1 MQTIPINMADNSYIF
16 GVHSVIEA
24 LHSDVIINKILIQKG
39 MDKDLFI
46 QLKRALQGKDHQ
58 LQFVPIEKINK
69 VCKQNHQGVLAFVS
83 PAAYHE
89 TVTIVEELLEKGKQP
104 NLLMLDR
111 ITDVRNFG
119 AIARTAECMG
129 VDAIIIAAKGAA
141 QITPDAIKTSSGALS
156 RIPVCRELHL
166 QDVLLMLKQ
175 YDFKIIACTEKT
187 SHLVSDTNLIG
198 ASLIIMGS
206 EENGVSQELL
216 KQADVRAKIPMM
228 GQISSL
234 NVGVASGIILYEKMM
249 QEKTRN

>member
-1 MQTIPINMADNSYIF
+1 MADNSYIF

-39 MDKDLFI
+39 MDKELFI
-46 QLKRALQGKDHQ
+46 QLKRALTGKDHQ

-83 PAAYHE
+83 PVEYHE
-89 TVTIVEELLEKGKQP
+89 TVNIVEGLLEKGKQP

-156 RIPVCRELHL
+156 RIPVC
-166 QDVLLMLKQ
+166 
-175 YDFKIIACTEKT
+175 
-187 SHLVSDTNLIG
+187 
-198 ASLIIMGS
+198 
-206 EENGVSQELL
+206 
-216 KQADVRAKIPMM
+216 
-228 GQISSL
+228 SSC
-234 NVGVASGIILYEKMM
+234 
-249 QEKTRN
+249 